1 MRIVPILATA
11 AAAALWAAAPV
22 SAQGSG
28 DRAQDVARAAEE
40 QLRSP
45 VTPSHTLDMCPSPE
59 AGALRDTV
67 LAMAAGGMP
76 ANRIVETVIARRGEQ
91 MRIVPRQ
98 KGVGLWAWIL
108 PPAVLV
114 IGVGIVIHRLNA
126 LRRGRA
132 GSAPEPA
139 GAMSEIERAQVEA
152 ALRGFERGEVGG

>member
-1 MRIVPILATA
+1 MRRLLLPIA

-59 AGALRDTV
+59 AGALRDSV
-67 LAMAAGGMP
+67 LAMAAGGMTSGQ
-76 ANRIVETVIARRGEQ
+76 IVEAVIARRGEQ
-91 MRIVPRQ
+91 MRILPEQR
-98 KGVGLWAWIL
+98 GVGLWAWIL
-108 PPAVLV
+108 PPAILIIGAGVVAARLV
-114 IGVGIVIHRLNA
+114 A

-132 GSAPEPA
+132 GAAGEPSA
-139 GAMSEIERAQVEA
+139 AMNEVERAQVEA
-152 ALRGFERGEVGG
+152 ALRQFERGEVGG